1 MEKLNNK
8 IQRTQDQK
16 LKSIQPTGV
25 YGYNESDGTFNRAGV
40 SDNGDLHVNIHGT
53 TGGGDMKA
61 RTNINDS
68 STSTFLKCNADGTL
82 EMTAELSTAGLATS
96 AEQVTGNNTLS
107 SIDNKIILPSVLNSD
122 QLKVN
127 DSAVVGSLAVIN
139 NNNTDGSAKVQILG
153 NTESDGSGV
162 SEHLHTDGN
171 GNLNVQLISTAL
183 VAPANNTNSHITDDP
198 ANSVAAGLKGRTTIG
213 TATTETFL
221 LCDSDGHL
229 QVDIVSGGGGG
240 GDATAANQVTI
251 NNSIGDT
258 NSKIDAM
265 RGTSDLGVVNTSL
278 GTINGTIGDTN
289 SKVDAMRASDSLTT
303 VKDGI
308 VQNLTDG
315 STKAKIMGLFS
326 GGQYQVATD
335 VDGHLQVDVL
345 SGGGGGTQFA
355 GGAALVATGTGTAM
369 IGRDSGNVARLVAV
383 DTDGQLQIDIVG
395 NSDTTKATSTL
406 QTAGNS
412 SLTSIDG
419 KITACNTGAVVV
431 SSTALPTGAATSA
444 LQTDG
449 NNKLDSLRLNSQL
462 NDVKSINTSTL
473 GIIGDGTNLYM
484 DTDGYSKLQI
494 NVVTN
499 TGTGSPTMSIEWSD
513 SSSFGAG
520 DVFISNGTVAGTINT
535 SSISFLPS
543 TRVDSS
549 TLTTQASAFYD
560 VLPARYARITIFQ
573 SSGGA
578 ISYEAKS
585 YLSH

>member
-1 MEKLNNK
+1 MESLNNK

-16 LKSIQPTGV
+16 LRSVQPIGV
-25 YGYNESDGTFNRAGV
+25 YGYNESDGTYNRAGV

-107 SIDNKIILPSVLNSD
+107 SIDNKLILPSVLNSD

-127 DSAVVGSLAVIN
+127 DSAVVGSLAVLN
-139 NNNTDGSAKVQILG
+139 NNIATSAKQDTMITHLSDIDNQTNSILTYQVQI
-153 NTESDGSGV
+153 NQTQ
-162 SEHLHTDGN
+162 TN
-171 GNLNVQLISTAL
+171 GNQVVKCMGNNGGNNVQLK
-183 VAPANNTNSHITDDP
+183 VDANG
-198 ANSVAAGLKGRTTIG
+198 VL
-213 TATTETFL
+213 ET
-221 LCDSDGHL
+221 
-229 QVDIVSGGGGG
+229 SGGGGG
-240 GDATAANQVTI
+240 GDATASNQVTI

-308 VQNLTDG
+308 VQNMTDG
-315 STKAKIMGLFS
+315 SAKCKIMALNG
-326 GGQYQVATD
+326 GGQFQVLCDSSGNLNVNDLGATD
-335 VDGHLQVDVL
+335 
-345 SGGGGGTQFA
+345 
-355 GGAALVATGTGTAM
+355 
-369 IGRDSGNVARLVAV
+369 R
-383 DTDGQLQIDIVG
+383 
-395 NSDTTKATSTL
+395 
-406 QTAGNS
+406 
-412 SLTSIDG
+412 
-419 KITACNTGAVVV
+419 
-431 SSTALPTGAATSA
+431 
-444 LQTDG
+444 
-449 NNKLDSLRLNSQL
+449 NNKLDALRLNSQL
-462 NDVKSINTSTL
+462 NDVKSIANSTL
-473 GIIGDGTNLYM
+473 GILGDGTNLYI
-484 DTDGYSKLQI
+484 DTDGYSKLMI
-494 NVVTN
+494 NTITA
-499 TGTGSPTMSIEWSD
+499 TGTGSPIMSIEWSN

-520 DVFISNGTVAGTINT
+520 DVFIVNGFTGSSALT
-535 SSISFLPS
+535 SSISFSAS
-543 TRVDSS
+543 TRVDTS
-549 TLTTQASAFYD
+549 TLTTQASAFYE